1 MSAPGPRGGAPA
13 AGPGASRAG
22 LVRAL
27 AAVAVIAAAA
37 FFALTSPVR
46 LGLDLRGGT
55 QIVLETR
62 DTGTVVADA
71 ESTDRVVEVLRKRVD
86 ALGVSEPTLA
96 RSGDT
101 RIIVELPGVQDP
113 REAAETI
120 GRTAQLTFHPVV
132 SAVEP
137 GTAASEKP
145 DGSRVIAD
153 ESGQLVQLGPT
164 ALTGDLVSSAEVGT
178 DPARGSAWY
187 VSLGFGG
194 EGAGKWQRLTADA
207 ACQAVGDPSRRVAIV
222 LDDAVISS
230 PQVDPSVPCGVGIG
244 GGGTQITGS
253 FTVQEAKDL
262 AALIQGGSL
271 PLEVEVIEQ
280 RTVGPTL
287 GAAAIDASIMAALI
301 GLALTALFISLVYR
315 LVGLVASIALACYSL
330 ISYAV
335 LVAIGATLT
344 LPGLAGFVLAIGLAI
359 DANVLV
365 FERAREEY
373 ADPERR
379 RTERDPSGLRGA
391 LDAGFRNAWSA
402 IIDSN
407 VTTLIAAGLLFYL
420 ASGPVKG
427 FGVTLGIGVLASM
440 ISALV
445 IARVLTTIVV
455 RSRWV
460 QRHPSSSGLTGNGRL
475 RRWLEESGPNLM
487 RRGRLWLG
495 VSGALVLLSIAGIVV
510 KGLNLGVEFTG
521 GRLLEYSTTAPVSVD
536 EAREALAAEGLPRAV
551 VQTSKEA
558 DGAERIT
565 VRTDPIDNDQAQAV
579 QDSLAE
585 LGGSVT
591 KLRDELIGPTIGA
604 ELREKALIALG
615 LALLAQMIYLAVR
628 FRWTFGAAAVIAML
642 HDVLIVIGVFAWTG
656 RPIDGVFVAAIL
668 TVVGLSVN
676 DTVVV
681 FDRVRE
687 LVRARPDDPLP
698 DVANRAVLQT
708 VPRTIN
714 TGLGAM
720 AILAALVAL
729 GGDSLA
735 DFALAL
741 LIGLV
746 VGTLSSVFTATPL
759 YLELSRRWPAGGRP
773 RRKASSRSGS
783 SGSSGGTR
791 SGAGRRTDAA
801 VEAASSGRDRWASA
815 DPYADVPP
823 GR

>member
-1 MSAPGPRGGAPA
+1 MSRPDDRSSSTTR
-13 AGPGASRAG
+13 SRAG

-27 AAVAVIAAAA
+27 AAAVVLVAAA
-37 FFALTSPVR
+37 FVALTSPVR

-113 REAAETI
+113 REAADTI

-132 SAVEP
+132 GIAEP
-137 GTAASEKP
+137 GTAVATSP

-153 ESGQLVQLGPT
+153 ESGALLQLGPT
-164 ALTGDLVSSAEVGT
+164 SLTGDLVSSADVGS
-178 DPARGSAWY
+178 DPQRGSSFF
-187 VSLGFGG
+187 VSLGFS
-194 EGAGKWQRLTADA
+194 GAGVERWQKLTADA
-207 ACQAVGDPSRRVAIV
+207 ACAAPGDPTRRVAIV

-230 PQVDPSVPCGVGIG
+230 PQVDPSIVCGAGIA

-253 FTVQEAKDL
+253 FTAEQAKDL
-262 AALIQGGSL
+262 AALVRGGSL
-271 PLEVEVIEQ
+271 PLDVEVVEQ

-287 GAAAIDASIMAALI
+287 GAAAIDASVTAALI
-301 GLALTALFISLVYR
+301 GLALTALFITIVYR

-335 LVAIGATLT
+335 LVAVGATLT

-373 ADPERR
+373 GARKRRDDPR
-379 RTERDPSGLRGA
+379 A
-391 LDAGFRNAWSA
+391 LDSALRTGFEKAWTA

-407 VTTLIAAGLLFYL
+407 VTTLIAAGLLFWL

-427 FGVTLGIGVLASM
+427 FGVTLGIGVVASM
-440 ISALV
+440 VSALV
-445 IARVLTTIVV
+445 IARALTTLVV
-455 RSRWV
+455 RSSWV
-460 QRHPSSSGLTGNGRL
+460 RRHPAASGLTGNGRL
-475 RRWLEESGPNLM
+475 RRALEERGPDLM
-487 RRGRLWLG
+487 RRRRLWLAI
-495 VSGALVLLSIAGIVV
+495 SGALVAVSVLGIGVR
-510 KGLNLGVEFTG
+510 GLDLGVEFTG
-521 GRLLEYSTTAPVSVD
+521 GRLLEYSTSSTVDVD
-536 EAREALAAEGLPRAV
+536 EARDAIAAEGLPRAV
-551 VQTSKEA
+551 VQTSRET

-565 VRTDPIDNDQAQAV
+565 VRTDPIDDDQAYAVQQAV
-579 QDSLAE
+579 SR
-585 LGGSVT
+585 LGDDVT
-591 KLRDELIGPTIGA
+591 KVRDELVGPTIGA
-604 ELREKALIALG
+604 ELRGKALIALG
-615 LALLAQMIYLAVR
+615 IALIAQMAYLAVR
-628 FRWTFGAAAVIAML
+628 FRWTFGAAAVLAML
-642 HDVLIVIGVFAWTG
+642 HDVLIVVGVFAWLG
-656 RPIDGVFVAAIL
+656 RPIDGVFLAAVL
-668 TVVGLSVN
+668 TIVGLSVN

-687 LVRARPDDPLP
+687 MRRADPSAP
-698 DVANRAVLQT
+698 FPGVANRAVLQT

-720 AILAALVAL
+720 TILAALVVL
-729 GGDSLA
+729 GGDSLG

-741 LIGLV
+741 LLGLV

-759 YLELSRRWPAGGRP
+759 LLELTRIGGGRAP
-773 RRKASSRSGS
+773 TVR
-783 SGSSGGTR
+783 
-791 SGAGRRTDAA
+791 AA
-801 VEAASSGRDRWASA
+801 VPRTKEPVAAAAARDRWTSA

>member
-1 MSAPGPRGGAPA
+1 VQPVSAAARPGR
-13 AGPGASRAG
+13 RAG
-22 LVRAL
+22 LVRTL

-55 QIVLETR
+55 QIVLQTR

-113 REAAETI
+113 REAARTI

-132 SAVEP
+132 AAAEA
-137 GTAASEKP
+137 GTATTTAP

-153 ESGQLVQLGPT
+153 ESGALLRLGPP
-164 ALTGDLVSSAEVGT
+164 AITGDLVSSAEVGS
-178 DPARGSAWY
+178 DPQRGSAWY

-194 EGAGKWQRLTADA
+194 AGADRWQKLTADA
-207 ACQAVGDPSRRVAIV
+207 ACSAVGDPSRRVAIV
-222 LDDAVISS
+222 LDGAVISS
-230 PQVDPSVPCGVGIG
+230 PQVDPSIACGTGIPG
-244 GGGTQITGS
+244 GATQITGS
-253 FTVQEAKDL
+253 FTVDEAKDL
-262 AALIQGGSL
+262 AALVRGGSL
-271 PLEVEVIEQ
+271 PLDVEVVEQ

-287 GAAAIDASIMAALI
+287 GAAAIEASVLAALI
-301 GLALTALFISLVYR
+301 GLALTALFITAVYR

-373 ADPERR
+373 AEPADRR
-379 RTERDPSGLRGA
+379 DASGANRLQRA
-391 LDAGFRNAWSA
+391 LDAGFHKAWSA

-407 VTTLIAAGLLFYL
+407 VTTLIAAGLLFFL
-420 ASGPVKG
+420 ASGSVRG

-440 ISALV
+440 VSALV
-445 IARVLTTIVV
+445 IARVLTQVVV

-460 QRHPSSSGLTGNGRL
+460 QRHPSASGLTGNGRI
-475 RRWLEESGPNLM
+475 RRYLAERGPDLM
-487 RRGRLWLG
+487 RRSRIWLG
-495 VSGALVLLSIAGIVV
+495 VSAALVTIAVAGVFV
-510 KGLNLGVEFTG
+510 RGLNLGVEFTG
-521 GRLLEYSTTAPVSVD
+521 GRLLEYSTSAPVSVD
-536 EAREALAAEGLPRAV
+536 AARDALAADGLPRAV
-551 VQTSKEA
+551 VQTSQES

-565 VRTDPIDNDQAQAV
+565 VRTDPIDDEQAQAV
-579 QDSLAE
+579 QTSLSE
-585 LGGSVT
+585 LGGGAT
-591 KLRDELIGPTIGA
+591 KLRDELVGPTIGA
-604 ELREKALIALG
+604 ELRGKALIALG
-615 LALLAQMIYLAVR
+615 VALLAQMAYLALR
-628 FRWTFGAAAVIAML
+628 FRWTFGAAAVLAML
-642 HDVLIVIGVFAWTG
+642 HDVLIVLGVFAWLG
-656 RPIDGVFVAAIL
+656 RPIDGVFLAAML
-668 TVVGLSVN
+668 TIVGLSVN

-687 LVRARPDDPLP
+687 LRRASPVEPFAA
-698 DVANRAVLQT
+698 VANRAVLQT

-720 AILAALVAL
+720 AILGALVLL
-729 GGDSLA
+729 GGDSLG

-741 LIGLV
+741 LLGLV

-759 YLELSRRWPAGGRP
+759 LLLLSRRWPPGGRDGRAP
-773 RRKASSRSGS
+773 SGS
-783 SGSSGGTR
+783 RPERARATAAASSSGGR
-791 SGAGRRTDAA
+791 W
-801 VEAASSGRDRWASA
+801 AAS
-815 DPYADVPP
+815 DPYAHVPP
-823 GR
+823 GG